1 MMIFGL
7 APLPGIK
14 LMQVK
19 GRGLAISAFLAML
32 LMACSSDPE
41 SGPKEVKWDWDV
53 CDRCR
58 MVLSDHLFAAQIRY
72 YPEGSRQSH
81 VVWFDEIGCAT
92 LWLEEQP
99 WKDDSTVEIWVTDH
113 RTGEWID
120 ARKATF
126 VMGKISPMA
135 YGLGAQSEP
144 VVGGL
149 DYAMARQHIVDVEDH
164 FNVHEIHLL
173 NRLREHAEKR
183 EAKNSFQ

>member
-1 MMIFGL
+1 MR
-7 APLPGIK
+7 
-14 LMQVK
+14 VN
-19 GRGLAISAFLAML
+19 GRGLALTTFLAIL
-32 LMACSSDPE
+32 LTACSSDPGA
-41 SGPKEVKWDWDV
+41 GPKELEWDWDV
-53 CDRCR
+53 CDHCR
-58 MVLSDHLFAAQIRY
+58 MVLSNRLFAAQIRY
-72 YPEGSRQSH
+72 HPEGSRQSQA
-81 VVWFDEIGCAT
+81 VQFDDIGCAT
-92 LWLEEQP
+92 LWLEEQS

-126 VMGKISPMA
+126 VVGKISPMA

-183 EAKNSFQ
+183 AAKNSFQ